1 LTQIQGFV
9 TGARN
14 AKGALPSDFFTIPVP
29 QGFATANS
37 NSFDIR
43 TPNGYKL
50 WVLSQ
55 NYSTSFGTLN
65 VKSIPRYVQFGLK
78 LYF

>member
-1 LTQIQGFV
+1 VQSIV
-9 TGARN
+9 TSARN
-14 AKGALPSDFFTIPVP
+14 AKGALPADFFTIPLP
-29 QGFATANS
+29 QGFATANA

-55 NYSTSFGTLN
+55 NYSPSFGNLN
-65 VKSIPRYVQFGLK
+65 VKSIARYVQFGLK
-78 LYF
+78 VYF